1 MTKKEELI
9 KTLVEML
16 SLLVD
21 EDDYTAEYVVNK
33 YMADMVFSD
42 WKE

>member
-33 YMADMVFSD
+33 YMVNMVFDD